1 MVKHTKYWLLKNAIN
16 LMPISIGVVYV
27 WFGMLKFFPAL
38 SPAELLAER
47 TIEMAFFDLV
57 EGHVYILFLAG
68 WEVML
73 GVAFLLNYKLKTMI
87 PVMLFHMLC
96 TIIPVFATPEEVF
109 SYFPYGLTLTGQYI
123 VKNFVLVTAALFL
136 LKYSEQET
144 AQLEA
149 I

>member
-16 LMPISIGVVYV
+16 LMRISIGVVYV

-144 AQLEA
+144 DQLEA

>member
-1 MVKHTKYWLLKNAIN
+1 
-16 LMPISIGVVYV
+16 MPISIGVVYV

>member
-1 MVKHTKYWLLKNAIN
+1 MR
-16 LMPISIGVVYV
+16 ISIGVVYV

-47 TIEMAFFDLV
+47 TIEMAFFNLV

-73 GVAFLLNYKLKTMI
+73 GVAFLLNYKLKLMI
-87 PVMLFHMLC
+87 PVMFGHMLC
-96 TIIPVFATPEEVF
+96 TIMPAFTAPEEVF
-109 SYFPYGLTLTGQYI
+109 NFFPYGLTLTGQCI

-144 AQLEA
+144 AEIEA
-149 I
+149 A

>member
-1 MVKHTKYWLLKNAIN
+1 M
-16 LMPISIGVVYV
+16 VYV

-144 AQLEA
+144 DQLEA